1 MHNLFIL
8 KCINMGGFILKKR
21 LIKVG
26 IIFLI
31 LMSSLTGCIYYKFFS
46 LQGVPKGELIRKVES
61 PNGEYVVKTYFHY
74 GGSLSLDAAR
84 GELINVQT
92 NRKRNIYWNYPDAD
106 PYIVWIDNDTIKIG
120 NQTLNVNKGE
130 TYDWRDD
137 DEWERELPRQLSDQ
151 YPPKVIE

>member
-1 MHNLFIL
+1 M
-8 KCINMGGFILKKR
+8 
-21 LIKVG
+21 KVG

-46 LQGVPKGELIRKVES
+46 LQGVSKGKLIRKVES
-61 PNGEYVVKTYFHY
+61 PNGKYVVKTYFHY

-106 PYIVWIDNDTIKIG
+106 PYIFWIDKDTIKIG

>member
-1 MHNLFIL
+1 M
-8 KCINMGGFILKKR
+8 
-21 LIKVG
+21 KVG

-46 LQGVPKGELIRKVES
+46 LQGVPKGKLIRKVES
-61 PNGEYVVKTYFHY
+61 PNGKYVVKTYFHY

-106 PYIVWIDNDTIKIG
+106 PYIFWIDKDTIKIG